1 MNRRTRQPMMASTSA
16 AIGASMSASPN
27 KSVRAPV
34 SVAVSDSMRDAMDAA
49 IRDPARARRCPRS
62 TAAGARGFTLL
73 ELLVAVSVLAIVSLI
88 AWRGLD
94 ALLGTR
100 ERLAPRN
107 DEARAMLATFGQL
120 ERDLA
125 QVAVPDLFALRS
137 QPVQVRP
144 SSKSPVLEILR
155 TAPATPGAATAVQ
168 TVFWRVEDGALV
180 RQVSAPRRSLQPAEG
195 ETLSSVTV
203 LPQVRALRIREWR
216 DGGWQDPLAPGAAAA
231 PPTLPPGAASEQLLT
246 AMPQGIEIVIERD
259 DGRTLRRVLLVG

>member
-1 MNRRTRQPMMASTSA
+1 MSSRIRESMHARTKEPMSPPMRHAVDAASVDSGRTRRGS
-16 AIGASMSASPN
+16 
-27 KSVRAPV
+27 
-34 SVAVSDSMRDAMDAA
+34 
-49 IRDPARARRCPRS
+49 ARA
-62 TAAGARGFTLL
+62 AAGARGFTLL

-107 DEARAMLATFGQL
+107 DEARAMLATFGQI

-137 QPVQVRP
+137 QPLLVRP
-144 SSKSPVLEILR
+144 SSKGPVLEILR
-155 TAPATPGAATAVQ
+155 TAPAEPGVATAVQ
-168 TVFWRVEDGALV
+168 TVFWRLEDGKLV
-180 RQVSAPRRSLQPAEG
+180 RQVSAARRSPQLVEG
-195 ETLSSVTV
+195 ETLSSVAV
-203 LPQVRALRIREWR
+203 LPQVRALRIRVWR
-216 DGGWQDPLAPGAAAA
+216 DGGWQDPLAPGAAAP

-246 AMPQGIEIVIERD
+246 AMPQGVEIVIERD

>member
-1 MNRRTRQPMMASTSA
+1 MSSRIRESMHARTKQPMNPPMHHAVDAASVDSGRTRRGS
-16 AIGASMSASPN
+16 
-27 KSVRAPV
+27 
-34 SVAVSDSMRDAMDAA
+34 
-49 IRDPARARRCPRS
+49 ARA
-62 TAAGARGFTLL
+62 AARARGFTLL

-107 DEARAMLATFGQL
+107 DEARAMLATFGQI

-137 QPVQVRP
+137 QPLLVRP
-144 SSKSPVLEILR
+144 SSKGPVLEILR
-155 TAPATPGAATAVQ
+155 TAPAAPGVATAVQ
-168 TVFWRVEDGALV
+168 TVFWRVEDGNLV
-180 RQVSAPRRSLQPAEG
+180 RQVSAARRSLQPVEG
-195 ETLSSVTV
+195 ETLSSVAV
-203 LPQVRALRIREWR
+203 LPQVRALRIRVWR
-216 DGGWQDPLAPGAAAA
+216 DGGWQDPLAPGAAAP

-246 AMPQGIEIVIERD
+246 AMPQGVEIVIERD

>member
-1 MNRRTRQPMMASTSA
+1 MSSRIRHRVRQRLRGQANRHIDERPGAP
-16 AIGASMSASPN
+16 IGR
-27 KSVRAPV
+27 RAGSRP
-34 SVAVSDSMRDAMDAA
+34 
-49 IRDPARARRCPRS
+49 RARV
-62 TAAGARGFTLL
+62 ARGFTLL

-107 DEARAMLATFGQL
+107 DEARAMLATFGQI

-137 QPVQVRP
+137 QPLLVRP
-144 SSKSPVLEILR
+144 SSKGPVLEILR
-155 TAPATPGAATAVQ
+155 TAPATPGVATAVQ
-168 TVFWRVEDGALV
+168 TVFWRLEDGKLV
-180 RQVSAPRRSLQPAEG
+180 RQVSAARRSLQPVEG
-195 ETLSSVTV
+195 ETLSSVAV
-203 LPQVRALRIREWR
+203 LPQVRALRIRVWR
-216 DGGWQDPLAPGAAAA
+216 DGGWQDPLAPGAAAP

-246 AMPQGIEIVIERD
+246 AMPQGVEIVIERD

>member
-1 MNRRTRQPMMASTSA
+1 MSSRIRESMHARTKQPMN
-16 AIGASMSASPN
+16 P
-27 KSVRAPV
+27 P
-34 SVAVSDSMRDAMDAA
+34 MRHAFDAA
-49 IRDPARARRCPRS
+49 IVDSVGTCRGSARA
-62 TAAGARGFTLL
+62 AAGARGFTLL

-107 DEARAMLATFGQL
+107 DEARAMLATFGQI

-137 QPVQVRP
+137 QPLLVRP
-144 SSKSPVLEILR
+144 SSKGPVLEILR
-155 TAPATPGAATAVQ
+155 TAPAAPGVATAVQ
-168 TVFWRVEDGALV
+168 TVFWRLEDGKLV
-180 RQVSAPRRSLQPAEG
+180 RQVSAARRSLQPVEG
-195 ETLSSVTV
+195 ETLSSVAV
-203 LPQVRALRIREWR
+203 LPQVRALRIRVWR
-216 DGGWQDPLAPGAAAA
+216 DGGWQDPLAPGAAAP

-246 AMPQGIEIVIERD
+246 AMPQGVEIVIERD

>member
-1 MNRRTRQPMMASTSA
+1 MTSRTSERTKDPMNPPMRKPIRN
-16 AIGASMSASPN
+16 AIISEGG
-27 KSVRAPV
+27 
-34 SVAVSDSMRDAMDAA
+34 
-49 IRDPARARRCPRS
+49 DPARSRRAFACAG
-62 TAAGARGFTLL
+62 TAARGFTLL

-107 DEARAMLATFGQL
+107 DEARAMLATFGQI

-137 QPVQVRP
+137 QPLLVRP
-144 SSKSPVLEILR
+144 SSKGPVLEVLR
-155 TAPATPGAATAVQ
+155 TAPAAPGVATAVQ
-168 TVFWRVEDGALV
+168 TVFWRVEDGNLV
-180 RQVSAPRRSLQPAEG
+180 RQVSAARRSLQPVEG
-195 ETLSSVTV
+195 ETLSSVAV
-203 LPQVRALRIREWR
+203 LPQVRALRIRVWR
-216 DGGWQDPLAPGAAAA
+216 DGGWQDPLAPGAAAP

-246 AMPQGIEIVIERD
+246 AMPQGVEIVIERD

>member
-1 MNRRTRQPMMASTSA
+1 MSSRIRESMHARTKEPMSPPMRHAVDAASVDSGRTRRGS
-16 AIGASMSASPN
+16 
-27 KSVRAPV
+27 
-34 SVAVSDSMRDAMDAA
+34 
-49 IRDPARARRCPRS
+49 ARA
-62 TAAGARGFTLL
+62 AAGARGFTLL

-107 DEARAMLATFGQL
+107 DEARAMLATFGQI

-137 QPVQVRP
+137 QPLLVRP
-144 SSKSPVLEILR
+144 SSKGPVLEILR
-155 TAPATPGAATAVQ
+155 TAPAEPGVATAVQ
-168 TVFWRVEDGALV
+168 TVFWRLEDGKLV
-180 RQVSAPRRSLQPAEG
+180 RQVSAARRSPQPVEG
-195 ETLSSVTV
+195 ETLSSVAV
-203 LPQVRALRIREWR
+203 LPQVRALRIRVWR
-216 DGGWQDPLAPGAAAA
+216 DGGWQDPLAPGAAAP

-246 AMPQGIEIVIERD
+246 AMPQGVEIVIERD

>member
-1 MNRRTRQPMMASTSA
+1 MSSRIRESMHARTKEPMNPPMRHAF
-16 AIGASMSASPN
+16 
-27 KSVRAPV
+27 
-34 SVAVSDSMRDAMDAA
+34 DAA
-49 IRDPARARRCPRS
+49 IVDSGRTRRGSARA
-62 TAAGARGFTLL
+62 AAGARGFTLL

-107 DEARAMLATFGQL
+107 DEARAMLATFGQI

-137 QPVQVRP
+137 QPLLVRP
-144 SSKSPVLEILR
+144 SSKGPVLEILR
-155 TAPATPGAATAVQ
+155 TAPAAPGVATAVQ
-168 TVFWRVEDGALV
+168 TVFWRVEDGNLV
-180 RQVSAPRRSLQPAEG
+180 RQVSAARRSLQPVEG
-195 ETLSSVTV
+195 ETLSSVAV
-203 LPQVRALRIREWR
+203 LPQVRALRIRVWR
-216 DGGWQDPLAPGAAAA
+216 DGGWQDPLAPGAAAP

-246 AMPQGIEIVIERD
+246 AMPQGVEIVIERD

>member
-1 MNRRTRQPMMASTSA
+1 MSSRIRESMHARTKEPMSPPMHHAVDAASVDSVRTRRGS
-16 AIGASMSASPN
+16 
-27 KSVRAPV
+27 
-34 SVAVSDSMRDAMDAA
+34 
-49 IRDPARARRCPRS
+49 ARA
-62 TAAGARGFTLL
+62 AAGARGFTLL

-107 DEARAMLATFGQL
+107 DEARAMLATFGQI

-137 QPVQVRP
+137 QPLLVRP
-144 SSKSPVLEILR
+144 SSKGPVLEILR
-155 TAPATPGAATAVQ
+155 TAPAEPGVATAVQ
-168 TVFWRVEDGALV
+168 TVFWRLEDGKLV
-180 RQVSAPRRSLQPAEG
+180 RQVSAARRSPQPVEG
-195 ETLSSVTV
+195 ETLSSVAV
-203 LPQVRALRIREWR
+203 LPQVRALRIRVWR
-216 DGGWQDPLAPGAAAA
+216 DGGWQDPLAPGAAAP

-246 AMPQGIEIVIERD
+246 AMPQGVEIVIERD

>member
-1 MNRRTRQPMMASTSA
+1 MSSRIRESMHARTKEPMSPPMRHAVDAASVDSVRTRRGS
-16 AIGASMSASPN
+16 
-27 KSVRAPV
+27 
-34 SVAVSDSMRDAMDAA
+34 
-49 IRDPARARRCPRS
+49 ARA
-62 TAAGARGFTLL
+62 AAGARGFTLL

-107 DEARAMLATFGQL
+107 DEARAMLATFGQI

-137 QPVQVRP
+137 QPLLVRP
-144 SSKSPVLEILR
+144 SSKGPVLEILR
-155 TAPATPGAATAVQ
+155 TAPAEPGVATAVQ
-168 TVFWRVEDGALV
+168 TVFWRLEDGKLV
-180 RQVSAPRRSLQPAEG
+180 RQVSAARRSPQPVEG
-195 ETLSSVTV
+195 ETLSSVAV
-203 LPQVRALRIREWR
+203 LPQVRALRIRVWR
-216 DGGWQDPLAPGAAAA
+216 DGGWQDPLAPGAAAP

-246 AMPQGIEIVIERD
+246 AMPQGVEIVIERD

>member
-1 MNRRTRQPMMASTSA
+1 MHARTKEPMSPPMRHAVDAASVDSVRTRRGS
-16 AIGASMSASPN
+16 
-27 KSVRAPV
+27 
-34 SVAVSDSMRDAMDAA
+34 
-49 IRDPARARRCPRS
+49 ARA
-62 TAAGARGFTLL
+62 AAGARGFTLL

-107 DEARAMLATFGQL
+107 DEARAMLATFGQI

-137 QPVQVRP
+137 QPLLVRP
-144 SSKSPVLEILR
+144 SSKGPVLEILR
-155 TAPATPGAATAVQ
+155 TAPAEPGVATAVQ
-168 TVFWRVEDGALV
+168 TVFWRLEDGKLV
-180 RQVSAPRRSLQPAEG
+180 RQVSAARRSPQPVEG
-195 ETLSSVTV
+195 ETLSSVAV
-203 LPQVRALRIREWR
+203 LPQVRALRIRVWR
-216 DGGWQDPLAPGAAAA
+216 DGGWQDPLAPGAAAP

-246 AMPQGIEIVIERD
+246 AMPQGVEIVIERD

>member
-1 MNRRTRQPMMASTSA
+1 MSRR
-16 AIGASMSASPN
+16 
-27 KSVRAPV
+27 
-34 SVAVSDSMRDAMDAA
+34 MRESMDAPTKEPMNLPMRHA
-49 IRDPARARRCPRS
+49 IDAAGVDPARTRRPSGR
-62 TAAGARGFTLL
+62 AAATARGFTLL

-107 DEARAMLATFGQL
+107 DEARAMLATFGQI

-125 QVAVPDLFALRS
+125 QVTMPDLFMLRS
-137 QPVQVRP
+137 QPVLVRP
-144 SSKSPVLEILR
+144 SSKGPVLEILR
-155 TAPATPGAATAVQ
+155 TAPTTPGTATAVQ
-168 TVFWRVEDGALV
+168 TVFWRVEGGALV
-180 RQVSAPRRSLQPAEG
+180 RQVSSSRRSLQPVEG
-195 ETLSSVTV
+195 ETLSSVAV

-216 DGGWQDPLAPGAAAA
+216 DGGWQDPLAPGAAAP
-231 PPTLPPGAASEQLLT
+231 PPTLPPGAPSAQLLA